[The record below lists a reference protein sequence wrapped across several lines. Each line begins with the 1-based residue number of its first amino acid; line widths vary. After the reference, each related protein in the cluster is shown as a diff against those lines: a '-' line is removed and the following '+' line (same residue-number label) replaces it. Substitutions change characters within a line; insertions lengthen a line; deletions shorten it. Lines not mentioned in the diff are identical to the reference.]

1 MWTKFERLRAIYETG
16 MLVIVRA
23 DSADETLHIAE
34 AAIAGGVRAL
44 EVPYAVP
51 DVLDVVKALKK
62 KHASDGTVIGVGTVL
77 DAEHAAAAL
86 LAGADML
93 VSSCCNK
100 DMMRMGNRYQAV
112 TIAGAMS
119 PTEMDE
125 AMAAGSDLVK
135 LFPAD
140 YYDAK
145 YVKTVRA
152 PLSTAPIVPF
162 GGVTV
167 DNVGD
172 WFKAGAAAVG
182 VGSYITK
189 AHKADGDY
197 GKVTAAAQKMLQ
209 IIRDCR

>member
-1 MWTKFERLRAIYETG
+1 

-23 DSADETLHIAE
+23 DGSDETMKIAE
-34 AAIAGGVRAL
+34 AAIAGGVKAL

-51 DVLDVVKALKK
+51 DVLAIVKELKK
-62 KHASDGTVIGVGTVL
+62 RHTGEDIVIGVGTVL

-93 VSSCCNK
+93 VSSCCNL
-100 DMMRMGNRYQAV
+100 DMIKMGNRYQAV

-119 PTEMDE
+119 PTEISE

-145 YVKTVRA
+145 YIKTVRA

-162 GGVTV
+162 GGVTA
-167 DNVGD
+167 DNVGE
-172 WFKAGAAAVG
+172 WFRAGAAAVG
-182 VGSYITK
+182 IGSYITK

-197 GKVTAAAQKMLQ
+197 KKVTAAAQKMLQ
-209 IIRDCR
+209 IIKDCR

>member
-1 MWTKFERLRAIYETG
+1 MWTKFERLRVIHETG

-23 DSADETLHIAE
+23 DGSDETMKIAE
-34 AAIAGGVRAL
+34 AAIAGGVKAL

-51 DVLDVVKALKK
+51 DVLAIVKELKK
-62 KHASDGTVIGVGTVL
+62 RHTGEDIVIGVGTVL

-93 VSSCCNK
+93 VSSCCNL
-100 DMMRMGNRYQAV
+100 DMIKMGNRYQAV

-119 PTEMDE
+119 PTEISE

-145 YVKTVRA
+145 YIKTVRA

-162 GGVTV
+162 GGVTA
-167 DNVGD
+167 DNVGE
-172 WFKAGAAAVG
+172 WFRAGAAAVG
-182 VGSYITK
+182 IGSYITK

-197 GKVTAAAQKMLQ
+197 KKVTAAAQKMLQ
-209 IIRDCR
+209 IIKDCR

>member
-1 MWTKFERLRAIYETG
+1 MWTKFERLKSIYETG
-16 MLVIVRA
+16 MMVIVRTDDGEEA
-23 DSADETLHIAE
+23 LKVAE
-34 AAIAGGVRAL
+34 AAIAGGVKAL

-51 DVLDVVKALKK
+51 DVLDVIKELKK
-62 KHASDGTVIGVGTVL
+62 RHGDDDIVIGVGTVL

-86 LAGADML
+86 RAGANML
-93 VSSCCNK
+93 VSSCFDP
-100 DMMRMGNRYQAV
+100 DMIKMGNRYQAV
-112 TIAGAMS
+112 TVAGAMS
-119 PTEMDE
+119 PTEIAE
-125 AMAAGSDLVK
+125 AMAAGTDLVK

-189 AHKADGDY
+189 AHKADGNY
-197 GKVTAAAQKMLQ
+197 KKVTAAAEKMLE
-209 IIRDCR
+209 IIRKCR

>member
-1 MWTKFERLRAIYETG
+1 MWTKFERLRVIHETG

-23 DSADETLHIAE
+23 DDSDETMKIAE
-34 AAIAGGVRAL
+34 AAIAGGVKAL

-51 DVLDVVKALKK
+51 DVLAIVKELKK
-62 KHASDGTVIGVGTVL
+62 RHTGEDIVIGVGTVM

-93 VSSCCNK
+93 VSSCCNL
-100 DMMRMGNRYQAV
+100 DMIKMGNRYQAV

-119 PTEMDE
+119 PTEISE

-145 YVKTVRA
+145 YIKTVRA
-152 PLSTAPIVPF
+152 PLSTAPLVPF
-162 GGVTV
+162 GGVTA
-167 DNVGD
+167 DNVGE
-172 WFKAGAAAVG
+172 WFRAGAAAVG
-182 VGSYITK
+182 IGSYITK

-197 GKVTAAAQKMLQ
+197 KKVTAAAQKMLQ
-209 IIRDCR
+209 IIKGCR

>member
-23 DSADETLHIAE
+23 ESADETLHIAE
-34 AAIAGGVRAL
+34 ASIAGGVRAL

-51 DVLDVVKALKK
+51 DALEVVRELKK
-62 KHASDGTVIGVGTVL
+62 KHAADGTVIGVGTVL

-93 VSSCCNK
+93 VSSCCNP
-100 DMMRMGNRYQAV
+100 DMIHMGNRYQAV

-119 PTEMDE
+119 PTEMDA

-152 PLSTAPIVPF
+152 PLATAPIVPF

-172 WFKAGAAAVG
+172 WFKAGVAAVG

-197 GKVTAAAQKMLQ
+197 GKVTTAARTMLQ